1 MIRISMLKK
10 ISKLLSKKERFNA
23 ILLIFLMFIGMMLET
38 LSIGLIV
45 PTLALLLKGPVGL
58 TEIQIFSDFNQFI
71 IDNQENIVLYGISIL
86 VIVFFIKYIFLIF
99 LTFLQYKFSS
109 NLMHRLG
116 NDILKSY
123 MKRPYKFFINTN
135 SSVLINNIIKQLDT
149 FISQMIEPLLQLA
162 TEALVIFG
170 ITIFLIM
177 YDFRSVFFI
186 SICLVMP
193 SILFFFL
200 VKKKSR
206 SMGIAHQKYDE
217 LVLKSLSQ
225 AIGSIKEIKLF
236 QKFSQFLQS
245 FNFYFYNAVRIRRNR
260 LFLLQLPRF
269 WIEFFAIFSICMLV
283 LFANSNEASDDI
295 ITIIGVFGVSALR
308 MLPSLN
314 KSIIYSQVITFG
326 KKATETI
333 FEQIDYKSFSEI
345 DYEKSQHKIINKFK
359 NLKVKYLSYGYK
371 ENSKILD
378 KVSLSFNQGQK
389 IGIIGKSGSGKS
401 TLINILTGLLDPSEG
416 SIVINDKFGLSIN
429 KFEWQS
435 KLGYAPQ
442 NYHLLDDTIA
452 KNVSLEISNSKIDYN
467 LLNEI
472 INICSLSD
480 YINGL
485 TKKLETNIGEIGS
498 NISGGQKQRLVIAR
512 AIYSNPEI
520 LILDEATSALD
531 VQTENQILKNL
542 KLYRPNLT
550 VLIISHR
557 LETLYECD
565 KLFEIK
571 NKKIQQINL

>member
-1 MIRISMLKK
+1 MLKK
-10 ISKLLSKKERFNA
+10 IFKLFSKKERFNA

-38 LSIGLIV
+38 LSVGLIV
-45 PTLALLLKGPVGL
+45 PALVLLLKGPMGL
-58 TEIQIFSDFNQFI
+58 IEIPILSDFSQFI
-71 IDNQENIVLYGISIL
+71 FDNQENIVLYGIGIL
-86 VIVFFIKYIFLIF
+86 VIVFFIKYIFLIILNF
-99 LTFLQYKFSS
+99 LLYKFSS
-109 NLMHRLG
+109 SLMHRLG
-116 NDILKSY
+116 NDLLKSY
-123 MKRPYKFFINTN
+123 MKRPYEFFISTN

-162 TEALVIFG
+162 TEILVIFG
-170 ITIFLIM
+170 ITIFLVM
-177 YDFRSVFFI
+177 YDPRSVFFI
-186 SICLVMP
+186 TICLVIP

-260 LFLLQLPRF
+260 LFLVQLPRF

-283 LFANSNEASDDI
+283 LVANSNEKSDDI
-295 ITIIGVFGVSALR
+295 ITVIGVFGVSAFR

-326 KKATETI
+326 KKATDTI
-333 FEQIDYKSFSEI
+333 FEQIEFKSFSKI
-345 DYEKSQHKIINKFK
+345 DYEKNQHKKINKFK
-359 NLKVKYLSYGYK
+359 NIKVEYLSYGYK

-378 KVSLSFNQGQK
+378 KVSLSLNQGQK

-416 SIVINDKFGLSIN
+416 TIVINDKFDLSTN

-452 KNVSLEISNSKIDYN
+452 KNVSLEISNSRIDYN
-467 LLNEI
+467 LLHEV

-531 VQTENQILKNL
+531 VQTENKILKNL

-571 NKKIQQINL
+571 NKKIQLINL